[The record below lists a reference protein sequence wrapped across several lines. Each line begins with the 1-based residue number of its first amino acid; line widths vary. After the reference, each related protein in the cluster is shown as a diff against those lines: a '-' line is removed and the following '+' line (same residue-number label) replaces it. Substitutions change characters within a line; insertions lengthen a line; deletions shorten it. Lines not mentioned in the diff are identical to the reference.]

1 MIIKGKLIVCKREVR
16 KFDGK
21 EQKEHLYI
29 TLAETKLTEK
39 QLEELK
45 EAFKDSGKKFTPDW
59 VLDPKGFVNTKT
71 TFELPCRDLQG
82 ADHTS
87 IEDFITDSNFPWMGA
102 EVKLSL
108 NVKEGAVYPLAILFL
123 TEGTLFNPFAEFDNE
138 TED

>member
-21 EQKEHLYI
+21 EQKEQLYI

-71 TFELPCRDLQG
+71 TFDLPCRDLQG
-82 ADHTS
+82 QDHTS

-108 NVKEGAVYPLAILFL
+108 NIKEGAVYPSAILFL
-123 TEGTLFNPFAEFDNE
+123 TEGTPFNPFAEFDNE